1 MAKLRERLA
10 EGVPLVAVSFG
21 DEDAGRDAALVR
33 DLRVDVAELRVDWYA
48 STDPGH
54 ALRQVRPFA
63 GAATLATVRSKDEGG
78 YWAGDEPSR
87 LRLYAALVPEV
98 DAVDVELASTEIR
111 AGVVA
116 AARAHGTLV
125 ILSHHDFTT
134 TPSPARLDALAE
146 EGFAAGADLVKVSTM
161 AHGPDDLRTLTE
173 FTLRHQH
180 RGVIAIAM
188 GAEGAASRLMLPVL
202 GSRITYSAIG
212 GRPAPGQLPFE
223 ETVRLL
229 ELFSP
234 RFARRRS
241 GGSGESGD

>member
-1 MAKLRERLA
+1 MATLRERLA

-21 DEDAGRDAALVR
+21 DEDAGRDAAQAR

-48 STDPGH
+48 STDSEH

-63 GAATLATVRSKDEGG
+63 GMPTLATIRSKDEGG

-87 LRLYAALVPEV
+87 LRLYETLMPEV

-116 AARAHGTLV
+116 AARSHGAV
-125 ILSHHDFTT
+125 AVLSHHDFTA
-134 TPSPARLDALAE
+134 TPSAARLDELAE
-146 EGFAAGADLVKVSTM
+146 EGFAAGADLVKISTM
-161 AHGPDDLRTLTE
+161 AQGPDDLRTLTD
-173 FTLRHQH
+173 FTLRHHH

-188 GAEGAASRLMLPVL
+188 GPEGAASRIMLPVL
-202 GSRITYSAIG
+202 GSRITYSSIG

-234 RFARRRS
+234 RFAHRRS
-241 GGSGESGD
+241 A

>member
-1 MAKLRERLA
+1 MATLRERLA
-10 EGVPLVAVSFG
+10 EEVPLVAVSFG
-21 DEDAGRDAALVR
+21 DEDAERDAASVR

-48 STDPGH
+48 GTDAGH

-63 GAATLATVRSKDEGG
+63 GSPVLATVRSKDEGG
-78 YWAGDEPSR
+78 YWAGDEPER
-87 LRLYAALVPEV
+87 LRLYEALVPEV

-111 AGVVA
+111 DGVVA

-125 ILSHHDFTT
+125 VLSHHDFTA
-134 TPSPARLDALAE
+134 TPPAERLDALAE
-146 EGFAAGADLVKVSTM
+146 EGFTAGADLVKISTM
-161 AHGPDDLRTLTE
+161 AHGPDDMRRLTE

-180 RGVIAIAM
+180 RGVIVIAM
-188 GAEGAASRLMLPVL
+188 GAEGAASRVMLPIL

-212 GRPAPGQLPFE
+212 GRPAPGQLPFD

-229 ELFSP
+229 ERFSP

-241 GGSGESGD
+241 GD

>member
-1 MAKLRERLA
+1 MATLRERLA
-10 EGVPLVAVSFG
+10 EEVPLVAVSFG
-21 DEDAGRDAALVR
+21 DEDAGRDAAQAR

-48 STDPGH
+48 STDPEH
-54 ALRQVRPFA
+54 ALCQVRPFA
-63 GAATLATVRSKDEGG
+63 GVPTLATIRSKDEGG

-87 LRLYAALVPEV
+87 LRLYETLMPEV

-116 AARAHGTLV
+116 AARSHGTV
-125 ILSHHDFTT
+125 VVLSHHDFTA
-134 TPSPARLDALAE
+134 TPAAARLDELAE
-146 EGFAAGADLVKVSTM
+146 EGFAAGADLVKISTM
-161 AHGPDDLRTLTE
+161 AQGPDDLRTLTD
-173 FTLRHQH
+173 FTLRHHH

-188 GAEGAASRLMLPVL
+188 GPEGAASRLMLPVL
-202 GSRITYSAIG
+202 GSRITYSSIG

-234 RFARRRS
+234 RFANRRAA
-241 GGSGESGD
+241 